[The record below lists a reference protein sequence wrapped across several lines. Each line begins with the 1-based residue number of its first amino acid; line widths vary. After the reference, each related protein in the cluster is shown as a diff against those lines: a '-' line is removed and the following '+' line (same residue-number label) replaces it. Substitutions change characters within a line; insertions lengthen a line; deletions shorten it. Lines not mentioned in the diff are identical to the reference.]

1 MIPPGPAQAA
11 GGLAAALRERSLL
24 GLSAQGFHKIAYS
37 EWGDPEAPGTLIC
50 VHGLTRNRHDFD
62 ILCRSL
68 SAAFHIACPD
78 VVGRG
83 GSDWLKDPAGY
94 SYPQYLSDMNALIAR
109 LGAESVDWLGTS
121 MGGLIGMML
130 AAQPG
135 TPVRRLIVN
144 DVGPFIPKAAL
155 ERIAGYVGQ
164 QGRFS
169 DLAAAEAYFREVH
182 APFGRLS
189 DEQWQHLTRHG
200 VSREDAD
207 EAGGGFR
214 LRYDPGIARAF
225 TEAPLED
232 IDLWALWD
240 GIACPVLVLRGAE
253 SDLLP
258 AEVAREMTR
267 RGPKATLVEFPDC
280 GHAPAL
286 MDEAQISVVRD
297 WLSGGEAPPSSS
309 WNSI

>member
-11 GGLAAALRERSLL
+11 GGLAAALSERFVL

-37 EWGDPEAPGTLIC
+37 EWGDPEGSRTLVC

-62 ILCRSL
+62 PLCQVL
-68 SAAFHIACPD
+68 SAERRIACPD

-94 SYPQYLSDMNALIAR
+94 GYPQYLSDMNALIAR
-109 LGAESVDWLGTS
+109 LGGEGVDWLGTS

-144 DVGPFIPKAAL
+144 DIGPFIPKAAL
-155 ERIAGYVGQ
+155 ERIAGYVGTQ
-164 QGRFS
+164 TRFP
-169 DLAAAEAYFREVH
+169 DLAAAEAYLREVH

-189 DEQWQHLTRHG
+189 DAQWQHLTRHG
-200 VSREDAD
+200 VSRD
-207 EAGGGFR
+207 EGGEGGFR
-214 LRYDPGIARAF
+214 LRYDPGIAKAF
-225 TEAPLED
+225 ADAPPED
-232 IDLWALWD
+232 VDLWGLWER
-240 GIACPVLVLRGAE
+240 ITCPVLVLRGAE
-253 SDLLP
+253 SDLLT
-258 AEVAREMTR
+258 AEVAQEMTC
-267 RGPKATLVEFPDC
+267 RGPRATLVEFPDC

-297 WLSGGEAPPSSS
+297 WLAGGEAPPPSEG
-309 WNSI
+309 

>member
-1 MIPPGPAQAA
+1 MIPTGPAEAA
-11 GGLAAALRERSLL
+11 GSLAATLRERFVL
-24 GLSAQGFHKIAYS
+24 GLSAQGFHKMAYS
-37 EWGDPEAPGTLIC
+37 EWGEPERPGTLVC

-68 SAAFHIACPD
+68 AAEFRIACPD

-94 SYPQYLSDMNALIAR
+94 GYPQYLSDMNALIAR

-144 DVGPFIPKAAL
+144 DVGPFIPKASL

-164 QGRFS
+164 DIRFP
-169 DLAAAEAYFREVH
+169 DMAAAEAYFRDVH

-189 DEQWQHLTRHG
+189 DEQWQHLTRYG
-200 VSREDAD
+200 VRDDAGD
-207 EAGGGFR
+207 EEGRGFR
-214 LRYDPGIARAF
+214 LGYDPGIAQAF
-225 TEAPLED
+225 GEAPPED
-232 IDLWALWD
+232 VDLWGLWER
-240 GIACPVLVLRGAE
+240 ITCPVLVLRGAE
-253 SDLLP
+253 SDLLT
-258 AEVAREMTR
+258 ADDAQEMTR
-267 RGPKATLVEFPDC
+267 RGPPATLVEFPDC

-286 MDEAQISVVRD
+286 MADDQIAVVRD
-297 WLSGGEAPPSSS
+297 WLLNGA
-309 WNSI
+309 

>member
-1 MIPPGPAQAA
+1 MIPPGPAEAA
-11 GGLAAALRERSLL
+11 GSLAAAMRERFVL
-24 GLSAQGFHKIAYS
+24 GLSAQGFHKMAYG
-37 EWGDPEAPGTLIC
+37 EWGDPERPGTLVC

-62 ILCRSL
+62 PFCQAL
-68 SAAFHIACPD
+68 SAEFRIACPD

-83 GSDWLKDPAGY
+83 GSDWLQDPAGY
-94 SYPQYLSDMNALIAR
+94 GYPQYLSDMNALIAR
-109 LGAESVDWLGTS
+109 LGTERVDWLGTS

-164 QGRFS
+164 DPRFP

-182 APFGRLS
+182 APFGRLN
-189 DEQWQHLTRHG
+189 DAQWQHLARHG
-200 VSREDAD
+200 VSEDEAAD
-207 EAGGGFR
+207 EGADVGRGFR

-225 TEAPLED
+225 AESPPED
-232 IDLWALWD
+232 VDLWGLWER
-240 GIACPVLVLRGAE
+240 ITCPVLVLRGAE
-253 SDLLP
+253 SDLLT
-258 AEVAREMTR
+258 AEVAQEMTR
-267 RGPKATLVEFPDC
+267 RGPATTLVEFPDC

-297 WLSGGEAPPSSS
+297 WLLGTA
-309 WNSI
+309 

>member
-11 GGLAAALRERSLL
+11 GSLAAALRERFVL
-24 GLSAQGFHKIAYS
+24 GLSAQGFHKVAYS
-37 EWGDPEAPGTLIC
+37 EWGDPERPRTLIC

-62 ILCRSL
+62 PLCRRL
-68 SAAFHIACPD
+68 SSAFRIACPD

-109 LGAESVDWLGTS
+109 LGVEGVDWLGTS
-121 MGGLIGMML
+121 MGGLIGLML

-135 TPVRRLIVN
+135 TPIRRLIVN

-155 ERIAGYVGQ
+155 QRIAGYAGRQ
-164 QGRFS
+164 RRFS

-189 DEQWQHLTRHG
+189 DAQWQHLTRHG
-200 VSREDAD
+200 VREATDD
-207 EAGGGFR
+207 EGRGFR
-214 LRYDPGIARAF
+214 LHYDPGIAKAF
-225 TEAPLED
+225 TDAPPED
-232 IDLWALWD
+232 VDLWGLWER
-240 GIACPVLVLRGAE
+240 IACPVLVLRGTE

-258 AEVAREMTR
+258 AEVAQDMTR
-267 RGPKATLVEFPDC
+267 RGPRATLVEFPGC

-286 MDEAQISVVRD
+286 MDEAQISVLRD
-297 WLSGGEAPPSSS
+297 WLAGDEAPPAEA
-309 WNSI
+309 

>member
-24 GLSAQGFHKIAYS
+24 GLSAQGFQKIAYS
-37 EWGDPEAPGTLIC
+37 EWGDPEAPRTLIC

-62 ILCRSL
+62 PLCRVL
-68 SAAFHIACPD
+68 SAAFRIACPD

-83 GSDWLKDPAGY
+83 GSDWLKDPDGY
-94 SYPQYLSDMNALIAR
+94 GYPQYLSDMNALIAR
-109 LGAESVDWLGTS
+109 LGVEEVDWLGTS

-155 ERIAGYVGQ
+155 ERIAGYVGKDP
-164 QGRFS
+164 RFP

-189 DEQWQHLTRHG
+189 DAQWQHLTRQG
-200 VSREDAD
+200 VSRD
-207 EAGGGFR
+207 ESGEGGFR
-214 LRYDPGIARAF
+214 LRYDPGIGKVFAD
-225 TEAPLED
+225 APPED
-232 IDLWALWD
+232 VDLWGLWER
-240 GIACPVLVLRGAE
+240 IACPVLVLRGAE

-258 AEVAREMTR
+258 AEIAQEMTR
-267 RGPKATLVEFPDC
+267 RGPRATLVEFSDC

-286 MDEAQISVVRD
+286 MDEAQTSVVRD
-297 WLSGGEAPPSSS
+297 WLAGGEVPPPSQD
-309 WNSI
+309 

>member
-1 MIPPGPAQAA
+1 MIPTGPTEAA
-11 GGLAAALRERSLL
+11 GSLAAATRENVVL

-37 EWGDPEAPGTLIC
+37 EWGDPDRPGALVC

-62 ILCRSL
+62 MLSRAL
-68 SAAFHIACPD
+68 SAEFRIACPD

-83 GSDWLKDPAGY
+83 GSDWLQDPAGY
-94 SYPQYLSDMNALIAR
+94 SYPQYLSDMNALVAR
-109 LGAESVDWLGTS
+109 LGVEGVDWLGTS

-135 TPVRRLIVN
+135 TPVRRLIIN
-144 DVGPFIPKAAL
+144 DVGPFIPKASL

-164 QGRFS
+164 DPRFS
-169 DLAAAEAYFREVH
+169 DLAAAEAYFREVL

-189 DEQWQHLTRHG
+189 DAQWQQLTRTS
-200 VSREDAD
+200 VSEDTNDD
-207 EAGGGFR
+207 ESRGFR

-225 TEAPLED
+225 GEAPPED
-232 IDLWALWD
+232 VDLWGLWEQ
-240 GIACPVLVLRGAE
+240 ITCPVLVLRGAE

-258 AEVAREMTR
+258 AEVAQEMAR
-267 RGPKATLVEFPDC
+267 RGPAATLVEFPDC

-286 MDEAQISVVRD
+286 MDDDQVTVVRD
-297 WLSGGEAPPSSS
+297 WLLSGA
-309 WNSI
+309 

>member
-1 MIPPGPAQAA
+1 MIPTGPTEAA
-11 GGLAAALRERSLL
+11 GSLAVATRENVVL

-37 EWGDPEAPGTLIC
+37 EWGDPDRPGALVC

-62 ILCRSL
+62 ILSRAL
-68 SAAFHIACPD
+68 SAEFRIACPD

-83 GSDWLKDPAGY
+83 GSDWLQDPAGY
-94 SYPQYLSDMNALIAR
+94 GYPQYLSDMNALVAR
-109 LGAESVDWLGTS
+109 LGVESVDWLGTS

-135 TPVRRLIVN
+135 TPVRRLMIN
-144 DVGPFIPKAAL
+144 DVGPFIPKASL

-164 QGRFS
+164 DPRFS
-169 DLAAAEAYFREVH
+169 DLAAAEAYFREVL

-189 DEQWQHLTRHG
+189 DAQWQQLTRTS
-200 VSREDAD
+200 VSEDTNDD
-207 EAGGGFR
+207 ESRGFR

-225 TEAPLED
+225 GEAPPED
-232 IDLWALWD
+232 VDLWGLWEQ
-240 GIACPVLVLRGAE
+240 ITCPVLVLRGAE

-258 AEVAREMTR
+258 AEVAQEMAR
-267 RGPKATLVEFPDC
+267 RGPAATLVEFPDC

-286 MDEAQISVVRD
+286 MDDDQITVVRD
-297 WLSGGEAPPSSS
+297 WLLSGA
-309 WNSI
+309 

>member
-1 MIPPGPAQAA
+1 MIPTGPTEAA
-11 GGLAAALRERSLL
+11 GSLAAAMRESSVL
-24 GLSAQGFHKIAYS
+24 GLSAQGFHKIAYG
-37 EWGDPEAPGTLIC
+37 EWGDPDRPGALVC

-62 ILCRSL
+62 SL
-68 SAAFHIACPD
+68 SRALSADFRIACPD

-83 GSDWLKDPAGY
+83 GSDWLHDPAGY
-94 SYPQYLSDMNALIAR
+94 GYPQYLSDMNALVAR
-109 LGAESVDWLGTS
+109 LGVDGLDWLGTS

-144 DVGPFIPKAAL
+144 DVGPFIPKASL

-164 QGRFS
+164 DPRFP

-189 DEQWQHLTRHG
+189 DEQWLGLTRHG
-200 VSREDAD
+200 VSEDSA
-207 EAGGGFR
+207 EVEGRGFR

-225 TEAPLED
+225 AEAPPED
-232 IDLWALWD
+232 VDLWGLWER
-240 GIACPVLVLRGAE
+240 ITCPVLVLRGAD

-258 AEVAREMTR
+258 AEVAQEMTR
-267 RGPKATLVEFPDC
+267 RGPAATLVEFPDC

-286 MDEAQISVVRD
+286 MDDDQITVVRD
-297 WLSGGEAPPSSS
+297 WLLSGA
-309 WNSI
+309 